1 MGDNCVCSCADDW
14 QATNKWQPQPKPEP
28 EPWKPQW
35 NYNQGQNYRPK
46 PSKPARP
53 GGIYNVPKDQR
64 PARNPNKL
72 NKPQKYKPASG
83 GKPPRNKKQKPPKNN
98 VSINLIGIVLLSS
111 LSRASNVCLTT
122 HIFSYRNDRRK
133 RRRSNRRYR
142 RKRIRNRIAKETQRI
157 GPRQNRRLVLRRR
170 MVGRRSV
177 VSLPNEYLI
186 KNVHKESFVCIN
198 SFKCSSI
205 SVIPYIEL
213 SLQVYT
219 YTVLCNK

>member
-28 EPWKPQW
+28 EPWKPPKL

-46 PSKPARP
+46 PSKPSRP

-98 VSINLIGIVLLSS
+98 VSI
-111 LSRASNVCLTT
+111 
-122 HIFSYRNDRRK
+122 
-133 RRRSNRRYR
+133 
-142 RKRIRNRIAKETQRI
+142 
-157 GPRQNRRLVLRRR
+157 
-170 MVGRRSV
+170 
-177 VSLPNEYLI
+177 
-186 KNVHKESFVCIN
+186 
-198 SFKCSSI
+198 
-205 SVIPYIEL
+205 
-213 SLQVYT
+213 
-219 YTVLCNK
+219 

>member
-1 MGDNCVCSCADDW
+1 M
-14 QATNKWQPQPKPEP
+14 
-28 EPWKPQW
+28 
-35 NYNQGQNYRPK
+35 
-46 PSKPARP
+46 
-53 GGIYNVPKDQR
+53 PKDQR
-64 PARNPNKL
+64 PSRNPDKINT
-72 NKPQKYKPASG
+72 PQKYKPASG

-98 VSINLIGIVLLSS
+98 VSIKLVLYCIINLCRVLLMF
-111 LSRASNVCLTT
+111 VCTA

-198 SFKCSSI
+198 SFKCLSI

-213 SLQVYT
+213 SLQVIHIHS
-219 YTVLCNK
+219 TVQ